1 MLIGSDNILGYRIKA
16 ARENRKWTQEQ
27 LAEMAGISTVY
38 LSEIENKRTIPSFS
52 ILSKL
57 CRLLNLSLDDLVFHT
72 ESDDARKIS
81 RLLSRCDKQQLH
93 VIHAMIEA
101 MLEAAEKTE

>member
-1 MLIGSDNILGYRIKA
+1 MGS
-16 ARENRKWTQEQ
+16 
-27 LAEMAGISTVY
+27 EMCI
-38 LSEIENKRTIPSFS
+38 RD
-52 ILSKL
+52 
-57 CRLLNLSLDDLVFHT
+57 RDDLVFHT

>member
-1 MLIGSDNILGYRIKA
+1 MLKGSDNKLGYRIKA

-72 ESDDARKIS
+72 ESDDARKS
-81 RLLSRCDKQQLH
+81 AGCFPAVTNSSS
-93 VIHAMIEA
+93 MSS
-101 MLEAAEKTE
+101 TP